1 MINSIGSMKTKG
13 VFITGSDTEIGK
25 TTISAGLG
33 NLLFQKGI
41 KIGVM
46 KPFATGIK
54 TYSKYFK
61 SHDAKILKE
70 ACNNKDN
77 DDIINPYFYSVPTAP
92 YLAKKLLKLNENINV
107 GDILNK
113 YKEIEKRH
121 EFTIVE
127 GIGGLM
133 VPLSKNFFVADLASL
148 INVPVILIMSNKIGS
163 INHIIMTYR
172 LSTAFKLKIKGII
185 INNNCK
191 FSDFPFTLINN
202 KLQVI
207 VEELTGVKILATIP
221 YLENPTFTKIANIL
235 EKCGIIEK
243 LESE

>member
-1 MINSIGSMKTKG
+1 MKIKG
-13 VFITGSDTEIGK
+13 VFITGIDTEIGK

-33 NLLFQKGI
+33 NLLFKKGI
-41 KIGVM
+41 KVGVM

-70 ACNNKDN
+70 ASNNKDN
-77 DDIINPYFYSVPTAP
+77 DDTINPYFYSVPTAP
-92 YLAKKLLKLNENINV
+92 YLAKKLLKLDESINI
-107 GDILNK
+107 GEILNK

-133 VPLSKNFFVADLASL
+133 VPLSKNFFVADLASI
-148 INVPVILIMSNKIGS
+148 INIPVILIMSNKIGS

-172 LSTAFKLKIKGII
+172 LSIAFKLKIKGII

-191 FSDFPFTLINN
+191 FSTFPFTLIN
-202 KLQVI
+202 KELQII
-207 VEELTGVKILATIP
+207 VEELTGVKVLATIP
-221 YLENPTFTKIANIL
+221 YLENPNFTKIANIL
-235 EKCGIIEK
+235 ETCGIIEK

>member
-1 MINSIGSMKTKG
+1 MKIKG
-13 VFITGSDTEIGK
+13 VFITGIDTEIGK

-33 NLLFQKGI
+33 NLLFKKGI
-41 KIGVM
+41 KVGVM

-70 ACNNKDN
+70 ASNNKDN
-77 DDIINPYFYSVPTAP
+77 DDTINPYFYSVPTAP
-92 YLAKKLLKLNENINV
+92 YLAKKLLKLDESINV
-107 GDILNK
+107 GEILNK

-133 VPLSKNFFVADLASL
+133 VPLSKNFFVADLASI
-148 INVPVILIMSNKIGS
+148 INIPVILIMSNKIGS

-172 LSTAFKLKIKGII
+172 LSIAFKLKIKGII

-191 FSDFPFTLINN
+191 FSTFPFTLIN
-202 KLQVI
+202 KELQII
-207 VEELTGVKILATIP
+207 VEELTGVKVLATIP
-221 YLENPTFTKIANIL
+221 YLENPNFTKIANIL
-235 EKCGIIEK
+235 ETCGIIEK